1 MQGFPFGDFLAAL
14 GLALVLEGAAWLAA
28 PHAMRRFVA
37 RMAQLSPITRR
48 FCGLTAALLGLAAV
62 WVGRQWV

>member
-28 PHAMRRFVA
+28 PLAMRRFVA
-37 RMAQLSPITRR
+37 RMAQLSPVALGC
-48 FCGLTAALLGLAAV
+48 CGLAGALRGRAAGGG
-62 WVGRQWV
+62 GRQWV